1 MLSWNLGLL
10 LFLGNDLE
18 VDLAITNILLTMQ
31 RFIFRLC
38 WSRSRKFLSV
48 LQMVILLIAE
58 FVRICLAEGRSV
70 GTSFGRSVFD
80 SFSVRHSVRA

>member
-1 MLSWNLGLL
+1 MLSWKLGLL

-18 VDLAITNILLTMQ
+18 VDLATTNILLTLQ
-31 RFIFRLC
+31 RLTFRLC

-48 LQMVILLIAE
+48 LLIVILLIAE
-58 FVRICLAEGRSV
+58 FVRICLAGGRSV

-80 SFSVRHSVRA
+80 SLSVRHSVRA